1 MAAFYFA
8 NFSQKLTAYIIR
20 AYWCF
25 KRGGASA
32 KIRQARWIVLFLIDS
47 ITSFETSIRPN
58 ILENF
63 MI

>member
-1 MAAFYFA
+1 MGVS
-8 NFSQKLTAYIIR
+8 N
-20 AYWCF
+20 
-25 KRGGASA
+25 GVVASA
-32 KIRQARWIVLFLIDS
+32 KIRQARWVVLFLIDS

>member
-25 KRGGASA
+25 KRGCGFGKNSPSPLGG
-32 KIRQARWIVLFLIDS
+32 IFNRQRHFI
-47 ITSFETSIRPN
+47 
-58 ILENF
+58 
-63 MI
+63 